1 LLKTQVN
8 IDFSYK
14 LTLNN
19 EATIYLGL
27 KGGLNSFKANTEELV
42 AYNNTPDPAKTNL
55 SRINPNISVGL
66 LFKHKT
72 SWVSAALPRLFNTK
86 RSNEIFINARD
97 RVHFYFAAGTAYPI
111 KENFQLEPRLIYRT
125 VQGIKSTVETALW
138 ANYKQRFSFGIGLR
152 TGAATSFKMKLDMSE
167 TISLSYVYDTYGNL
181 NSNLPSKYEEMAAMS
196 K

>member
-1 LLKTQVN
+1 MKTQVN

-27 KGGLNSFKANTEELV
+27 KGGLNSFKANTKELV
-42 AYNNTPDPAKTNL
+42 AYNNTPDLAKTNL

-97 RVHFYFAAGTAYPI
+97 RVHFYFAARTA
-111 KENFQLEPRLIYRT
+111 N
-125 VQGIKSTVETALW
+125 
-138 ANYKQRFSFGIGLR
+138 QRS
-152 TGAATSFKMKLDMSE
+152 MK
-167 TISLSYVYDTYGNL
+167 
-181 NSNLPSKYEEMAAMS
+181 
-196 K
+196 

>member
-1 LLKTQVN
+1 MLKTQVN

-27 KGGLNSFKANTEELV
+27 KGGLNSFKANTKELV
-42 AYNNTPDPAKTNL
+42 AYNKTPDLAKTNL

-66 LFKHKT
+66 IFKHKT
-72 SWVSAALPRLFNTK
+72 SRVSAALPRLFNIK

-125 VQGIKSTVETALW
+125 VQGIKSTVEKALW

-152 TGAATSFKMKLDMSE
+152 TGAATSFK
-167 TISLSYVYDTYGNL
+167 
-181 NSNLPSKYEEMAAMS
+181 
-196 K
+196 